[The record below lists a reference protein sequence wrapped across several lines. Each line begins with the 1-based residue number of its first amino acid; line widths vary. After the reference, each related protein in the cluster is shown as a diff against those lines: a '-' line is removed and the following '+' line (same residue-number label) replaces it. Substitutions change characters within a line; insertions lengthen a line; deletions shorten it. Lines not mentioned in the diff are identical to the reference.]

1 MKNIGSAEGTSAEMQ
16 GEHLAPRR
24 ALYTFDGR
32 SLSKVQ
38 RFTFDKVSYSLRL
51 RNSLWKKDNFCGDG
65 SSASSFCSGSGVLA
79 GSFGCV

>member
-38 RFTFDKVSYSLRL
+38 RVTFDKVSYSLRL
-51 RNSLWKKDNFCGDG
+51 RNSLWKKDNFCGGGTG
-65 SSASSFCSGSGVLA
+65 SFSGSEV
-79 GSFGCV
+79 